1 MKEIA
6 KSLHITSPSATS
18 LVNRLVD
25 MKWVGREH
33 DTENR
38 KLVRLRLTPLGKK
51 ILREKHEK
59 RREVLRHIFG
69 HLTQPEQLQLA
80 HLHEKLSHTLF
91 SQSLS

>member
-1 MKEIA
+1 MGCGANLLHIHSLFLISEQEGLTMKEIA

-38 KLVRLRLTPLGKK
+38 KLVRLRLTPL
-51 ILREKHEK
+51 
-59 RREVLRHIFG
+59 
-69 HLTQPEQLQLA
+69 
-80 HLHEKLSHTLF
+80 
-91 SQSLS
+91 